1 MSPHELL
8 LMVFTMATSF
18 LRQFSPFILLL
29 GLGVLASPQAPIALA
44 WDDRPEE
51 LFLMCQSCHGHKNE
65 GNQEVGAPSIVGLP
79 EWYLQAQLQKFASG
93 ARGGHPKDIAGM
105 RMRPVGR
112 TLTAENHASMA
123 KFVAAKPRVALPDTV
138 KGNPVKGEA
147 RFQICV
153 PCHGKNAEGN
163 QQLQAPPLAGA
174 SDWYLLTQLHNFKNR
189 VRGFDP
195 AIDPMGASMQG
206 MAATLDDEAMKDVVS
221 YINALKPAQ

>member
-18 LRQFSPFILLL
+18 LRQFSPFLVLL
-29 GLGVLASPQAPIALA
+29 GLAGVSGTPRAFA
-44 WDDRPEE
+44 WDDRPDALYE
-51 LFLMCQSCHGHKNE
+51 MCKSCHGHHGE
-65 GNQEVGAPSIVGLP
+65 GNEAVGAPSIVGMP
-79 EWYLQAQLQKFASG
+79 EWYVAAQLEKFAGG
-93 ARGGHPKDIAGM
+93 ARGGHPKDINGM

-112 TLTAENHASMA
+112 TLTAENRARMA
-123 KFVAAKPRVALPDTV
+123 KYLAEMKPVELPDTV
-138 KGNPVKGEA
+138 KGGNPVRGEA
-147 RFQICV
+147 RYQVCV

-206 MAATLDDEAMKDVVS
+206 MAATLDDQGMKDVVS
-221 YINALKPAQ
+221 YINAFKPAK